1 LQVLFL
7 TIESV
12 DHLEVIISQ
21 EQEMKQQQQQQQL
34 DSANRLLHLS
44 KITQITKFMP
54 PRALID
60 LND

>member
-21 EQEMKQQQQQQQL
+21 EQEKKQQQQQQQL
-34 DSANRLLHLS
+34 DSANRLLHPS
-44 KITQITKFMP
+44 KNNPNYKVHAAKGF
-54 PRALID
+54 
-60 LND
+60 N